1 MSVVHR
7 VVGIAW
13 LTVTLV
19 PLGACNRDVKQRRF
33 ASPEEAA
40 AAFTQAAER
49 FDRQALVEILGSEGK
64 SLIFSKDSVQDRQ
77 RALAFASEA
86 RIQHRL
92 ELDSS
97 GTVATLTVGPTDW
110 PLPIPIVKDSSA
122 WRFDAEAGADEI
134 LVRRIGENELD
145 AIQVCRG
152 FVEAQR
158 EYARTRHDGAPVN
171 QYAQRIISSPGKQDG
186 LAWKGPDGSWEGPVG
201 EVIARVIAEGYSE
214 HQQPY
219 HGYHFKV
226 LKGQGPAAPLG
237 QMSFLVKG
245 MMIGGFALAAA
256 PAEYLV
262 TGVKT
267 FIVSHEG
274 VVYEQDL
281 GPKTLEQFRAMELY
295 NPDSTWTPVT
305 DSASPQPSPSTN

>member
-1 MSVVHR
+1 MNVVNR
-7 VVGIAW
+7 LLGLAW
-13 LTVTLV
+13 LIATLL
-19 PLGACNRDVKQRRF
+19 PLAACNRDVKQRRF

-49 FDRQALVEILGSEGK
+49 FDRPALVEILGSEGK

-110 PLPIPIVKDSSA
+110 PLPIPIVKDSTS

-134 LVRRIGENELD
+134 LIRRIGQNELD

-152 FVEAQR
+152 YVEAQR
-158 EYARTRHDGAPVN
+158 AYASTLHDGSEVN
-171 QYAQRIISSPGKQDG
+171 QYAQRIISTPGKHDG
-186 LAWKGPDGSWEGPVG
+186 LAWKDSNGIWQGPVG
-201 EVIARVIAEGYSE
+201 EEIARVIAEGYTDKL
-214 HQQPY
+214 QPY
-219 HGYHFKV
+219 HGYYFKI

-237 QMSFLVKG
+237 EMDFVVKG
-245 MMIGGFALAAA
+245 TMIGGFALAAA
-256 PAEYLV
+256 PAEYRV
-262 TGVKT
+262 SGVKT
-267 FIVSHEG
+267 FMVSHSG
-274 VVYEQDL
+274 IVYEQDL
-281 GPKTLEQFRAMELY
+281 GPKTLEQFKAMEVY
-295 NPDSTWTPVT
+295 NPDSTWAPV
-305 DSASPQPSPSTN
+305 SSEPAPALSTR